1 MKYYKFII
9 LCSLFLLS
17 GCAGESASK
26 TEDDMI
32 HIDWDYGVR
41 YIVNENNNDTLS
53 EIRLYIDPERE
64 GVIASLAITVPKDI
78 DETDEKITNEM
89 MQLYNTEMS
98 ISEEKKY
105 TYIYPE
111 NDGIHEFIRINFFID
126 DDIDATVIN
135 QYLGL
140 EEELEDGVLYYE
152 EELLNSENFRYK
164 WILEKGTYEN
174 NISFSGDAKYDY
186 PFK

>member
-17 GCAGESASK
+17 GYAGESASK

-89 MQLYNTEMS
+89 M
-98 ISEEKKY
+98 
-105 TYIYPE
+105 
-111 NDGIHEFIRINFFID
+111 
-126 DDIDATVIN
+126 
-135 QYLGL
+135 
-140 EEELEDGVLYYE
+140 
-152 EELLNSENFRYK
+152 
-164 WILEKGTYEN
+164 
-174 NISFSGDAKYDY
+174 
-186 PFK
+186 